1 VPSALSPQSLTAFNA
16 SNNRLTAST
25 YDAAGNQSID
35 AAGST
40 FGYDAENRQ
49 ITFNGTAGQYFY
61 DGEGRRVKKIDST
74 GTTVF
79 VYEVTGRLIAEYH
92 SDPVPPP
99 AGGGGTSYLT
109 SDHLG
114 STRVVTKAD
123 GTVKARYDYLPFGE
137 ELPSSVGSRSSVTG
151 YSAADSTK
159 QKFTQKERDTE
170 SGLDYFLAR
179 YYSSAQGRFT
189 SPDEFTGGPD
199 EFYDFADKSAV
210 NPTFYGD
217 LSDPQSLNKYQYCY
231 NNPLLYID
239 PNGHQGLREYARKIG
254 DAAYQ
259 VGKDTV
265 VGGAKGIYNLAVGV
279 PNTINTVV
287 DAVISPLTDFRFGQ
301 LPTAEPGT
309 TGEKVRCSLPT

>member
-1 VPSALSPQSLTAFNA
+1 M
-16 SNNRLTAST
+16 
-25 YDAAGNQSID
+25 
-35 AAGST
+35 
-40 FGYDAENRQ
+40 
-49 ITFNGTAGQYFY
+49 
-61 DGEGRRVKKIDST
+61 
-74 GTTVF
+74 
-79 VYEVTGRLIAEYH
+79 
-92 SDPVPPP
+92 
-99 AGGGGTSYLT
+99 
-109 SDHLG
+109 
-114 STRVVTKAD
+114 
-123 GTVKARYDYLPFGE
+123 
-137 ELPSSVGSRSSVTG
+137 
-151 YSAADSTK
+151 
-159 QKFTQKERDTE
+159 
-170 SGLDYFLAR
+170 DYFLAR

-189 SPDEFTGGPD
+189 SPDEFVGGPD

-210 NPTFYGD
+210 NPTSYAD

-309 TGEKVRCSLPT
+309 TGEKGAMLATDIIATVYAAKASAGGLARAEEAITGVVDSIPKRVANSDVVVRGGTQRMPPAGTTFSGAAGRTLPEAASGVPHGTIRSSTAGAIRSAGGKVRNRPELTRSGVLNKRHVNVKEGSGPSTFSEPRANPVPKKDRIQ